1 MKRSPLKTNPAKVA
15 AWQQRSRKPLAV
27 HAGLKSGST
36 LKTKT
41 TLKAS
46 KSIRRVG
53 KVGKANME
61 ARKLIAKRA
70 EALKLSTCE
79 LGPVLIQ
86 YGINVC
92 LYNFAMAPAHRH
104 KRAWYKGDAEKLA
117 DVKQWVAACVDCH
130 DAIEHSAE
138 LTEAVFMRLRGEEN
152 L

>member
-1 MKRSPLKTNPAKVA
+1 MKRSALKTNSAKVA

-27 HAGLKSGST
+27 RSGLKSGST
-36 LKTKT
+36 LKTRT
-41 TLKAS
+41 TLRAS
-46 KSIRRVG
+46 KPIRRVG
-53 KVGKANME
+53 KIGKANME

-104 KRAWYKGDAEKLA
+104 KRAWYKGDVEKLA
-117 DVKQWVAACVDCH
+117 DQKQWVCACVSCH
-130 DAIEHSAE
+130 NAIEHNKD
-138 LTEAVFMRLRGEEN
+138 LTEAVFMSLRGEE
-152 L
+152 